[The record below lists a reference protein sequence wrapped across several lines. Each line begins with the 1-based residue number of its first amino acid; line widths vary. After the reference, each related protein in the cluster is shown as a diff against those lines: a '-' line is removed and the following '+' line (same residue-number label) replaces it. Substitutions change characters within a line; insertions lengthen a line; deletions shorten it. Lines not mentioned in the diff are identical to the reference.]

1 MQYSVQALWRVTP
14 AGRTGRAYS
23 TGPRGKVRIR
33 VMYWLAIVIALCAAA
48 VVRVIDPQPLA
59 RVRLVAFDMLQQLQ
73 PRPVDP
79 AYPVRIISIDERSLA
94 AMGAWPWRRDVLAN
108 LVERLLAEGATVV
121 ALDFVLPN
129 VESDILSTIPPG
141 LRNTPEVQALQ
152 RKLEGFPSGDQ
163 RLAQVIAGAPVVL
176 GVIGRHGVSDPAV
189 VSRAGFALL
198 GSDPAR
204 HVPTLPAVTVNT
216 PILQEA
222 APALGALNWFPE
234 YDQIVRKVP
243 MLVRLGN
250 DLAPS
255 LVTEAI
261 RLADGA
267 RTISVRSSTA
277 SGETP
282 FVGETGITSVRIGK
296 HDVPTDQAGQMWLS
310 FTKHDPERY
319 RSAVDFIEGRVS
331 RGEIAGRIVL
341 IGATAPGLFDLR
353 ATPLD
358 TVIAGVEVH
367 AQAIEQII
375 AGSSLHRPD
384 LSSGLEVVF
393 TTLAGLLLAILVRR
407 AGPLSG
413 AIMGAALMVAVI
425 GSTWLARVHF
435 GTLLDPSFPALVL
448 TGLYIFCTGFFYF
461 HTTRDRNRVRTAF
474 SHYMAPSI
482 VEELARRPD
491 KLRLGGENR
500 VVTLYR
506 SDLAGFS
513 KMSEE
518 LEPHELVQLMAEY
531 LTAMTDIVM
540 DHEGFIDKYIGDAID
555 GVFGAP
561 LDDPEHALHGA
572 KAAMAARSRLEEM
585 NAAGLAVLGGRTL
598 RQRIGLH
605 TGVGIVGNIGSRRRF
620 NYTVTGDSANLAS
633 RLEGANKFYGTS
645 ILASEATVI
654 NVGPTIAWREIDT
667 VRVVG
672 RSGLVR
678 IYEPIASAD
687 ALTEEQRVAMQVYA
701 EGLACW
707 RAQDF
712 TGASRHFERLAET
725 DPPSL
730 FFLQR
735 CRKLIA
741 QPPTADWDHVHTLES
756 K

>member
-1 MQYSVQALWRVTP
+1 
-14 AGRTGRAYS
+14 
-23 TGPRGKVRIR
+23 
-33 VMYWLAIVIALCAAA
+33 MYWLAILLALGAAA
-48 VVRVIDPQPLA
+48 MVRGIDPQPLA
-59 RVRLVAFDMLQQLQ
+59 RIRLVAFDTLQQFQL
-73 PRPVDP
+73 RRVDP

-94 AMGAWPWRRDVLAN
+94 AIGAWPWRREVLAD
-108 LVERLLAEGATVV
+108 LVERLLAQGAKVV
-121 ALDFVLPN
+121 ALDFVLAN
-129 VESDILSTIPPG
+129 VEADIMSAIPPA
-141 LRNTPEVQALQ
+141 LRSAPEVQAL
-152 RKLEGFPSGDQ
+152 RRTLEGLPSGEQ
-163 RLAQVIAGAPVVL
+163 RLAQVISGAPVVL
-176 GVIGRHGVSDPAV
+176 GVIGRYGPSEPAV

-204 HVPTLPAVTVNT
+204 HAPSLPAVTVNT
-216 PILQEA
+216 PKLQEA
-222 APALGALNWFPE
+222 ASGLGALNWFPE
-234 YDQIVRKVP
+234 YDQVVRKVP
-243 MLVRLGN
+243 MLMRLGG

-255 LVTEAI
+255 LVAEAI
-261 RLADGA
+261 RIADGA

-282 FVGETGITSVRIGK
+282 FVGETGITSVRIGRY
-296 HDVPTDQAGQMWLS
+296 HVPTDQAGQMWQS
-310 FTKHDPERY
+310 FSKHDPRRF
-319 RSAVDFIEGRVS
+319 RSAVDLIEGRVP
-331 RGEIAGRIVL
+331 REDIAGRIVL

-367 AQAIEQII
+367 AQAIEQIL

-384 LSSGLEVVF
+384 LSVGLEVVF

-413 AIMGAALMVAVI
+413 AIMGAALMIAVV
-425 GSTWLARVHF
+425 GSAWFARVHL
-435 GTLLDPSFPALVL
+435 GSLLDPSFPALVL
-448 TGLYIFCTGFFYF
+448 TALYIFCTGFFYF
-461 HTTRDRNRVRTAF
+461 HTTRERNRVRTAF

-500 VVTLYR
+500 TVTLYR

-518 LEPHELVQLMAEY
+518 LAPQELVQLMAEY

-540 DHEGFIDKYIGDAID
+540 GHEGFVDKYIGDAID

-561 LDDPEHALHGA
+561 LDDPDHALHGA
-572 KAAMAARSRLEEM
+572 MAAMAARARLQQM
-585 NAAGLAVLGGRTL
+585 NAAGLPALGGRTL
-598 RQRIGLH
+598 SQRIGLH

-645 ILASEATVI
+645 IMASELTVDLA
-654 NVGPTIAWREIDT
+654 GPTIAWRELDT

-672 RSGLVR
+672 RSGHVR
-678 IYEPIASAD
+678 VYEPIALAD
-687 ALTEEQRVAMQVYA
+687 ELTEDQRALMRVYA
-701 EGLACW
+701 DGLACW

-712 TGASRHFERLAET
+712 VGAARHFEPLAET
-725 DPPSL
+725 DPPAR

-735 CRKLIA
+735 CRKLIEE
-741 QPPTADWDHVHTLES
+741 PPAADWDYVHTLES

>member
-1 MQYSVQALWRVTP
+1 
-14 AGRTGRAYS
+14 
-23 TGPRGKVRIR
+23 
-33 VMYWLAIVIALCAAA
+33 MYWLAILLALGAAA
-48 VVRVIDPQPLA
+48 VVRGIDPQPLA
-59 RVRLVAFDMLQQLQ
+59 RIRLVAFDTLQQLQ
-73 PRPVDP
+73 PRRVDP
-79 AYPVRIISIDERSLA
+79 TYPVRIISIDERSLA
-94 AMGAWPWRRDVLAN
+94 AIGAWPWRRDLVAS
-108 LVERLLAEGATVV
+108 LVERLLALGAKVV
-121 ALDFVLPN
+121 ALDFVLAN
-129 VESDILSTIPPG
+129 VEADVLSAIPTELKG
-141 LRNTPEVQALQ
+141 TPEVQVLQ
-152 RKLEGFPSGDQ
+152 RALEALPSGEQ
-163 RLAQVIAGAPVVL
+163 RLAQAISKAPVVL
-176 GVIGRHGVSDPAV
+176 GVIGRYGTSEPTP

-204 HVPTLPAVTVNT
+204 HAPSLPAVTVNT
-216 PILQEA
+216 PKLQEA
-222 APALGALNWFPE
+222 APGLGALNWFPE
-234 YDQIVRKVP
+234 YDQVVRKVP
-243 MLVRLGN
+243 MLVRLGG
-250 DLAPS
+250 DLSPS
-255 LVTEAI
+255 LVAEAI
-261 RLADGA
+261 RLADGT

-296 HDVPTDQAGQMWLS
+296 YNVPTDQAGQMWLS
-310 FTKHDPERY
+310 FSKHDPGRY
-319 RSAVDFIEGRVS
+319 RSAVDLIEGRVP
-331 RGEIAGRIVL
+331 REEIAGRIVL

-358 TVIAGVEVH
+358 PVIAGVEVH
-367 AQAIEQII
+367 AQAIEQIL

-384 LSSGLEVVF
+384 LSAGLEVVF
-393 TTLAGLLLAILVRR
+393 TTLAGLLLAVLVRR

-413 AIMGAALMVAVI
+413 AIMGAALMLAVV
-425 GSTWLARVHF
+425 GSAWSARAYF
-435 GTLLDPSFPALVL
+435 GSLLDPSFPALVL
-448 TGLYIFCTGFFYF
+448 TALYIFCTGFFYF
-461 HTTRDRNRVRTAF
+461 HTNRDRNRVRTAF

-500 VVTLYR
+500 TVTLYR

-518 LEPHELVQLMAEY
+518 LAPQELVQLMAEY

-561 LDDPEHALHGA
+561 LDDPQHALHGA
-572 KAAMAARSRLEEM
+572 KAAMAARSRLDEM
-585 NAAGLAVLGGRTL
+585 NAAGLPALGGRTL

-645 ILASEATVI
+645 ILASDATV
-654 NVGPTIAWREIDT
+654 NLAGPTIAWREIDT

-672 RSGLVR
+672 RSGQVR
-678 IYEPIASAD
+678 IYEPIALA
-687 ALTEEQRVAMQVYA
+687 AEVTQEQRTLLRTYA
-701 EGLACW
+701 DGLACW
-707 RAQDF
+707 RARDF
-712 TGASRHFERLAET
+712 AGASSNFERLAER
-725 DPPSL
+725 DPPAR

-735 CRKLIA
+735 CRKLID
-741 QPPTADWDHVHTLES
+741 QPPAADWDHVHTLES